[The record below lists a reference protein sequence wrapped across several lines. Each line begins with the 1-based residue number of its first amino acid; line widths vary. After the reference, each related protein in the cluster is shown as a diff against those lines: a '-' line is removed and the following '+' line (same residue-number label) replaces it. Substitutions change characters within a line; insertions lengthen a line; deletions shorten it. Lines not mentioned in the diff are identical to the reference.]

1 MGAFLRETAKFLI
14 AGILFSLAV
23 SQIAPAMAQSSGVPT
38 ILPPVPRAG
47 TTPLPAPTPAAP
59 RVNGNAAIVSE
70 VAVEGT
76 QRIEPDTVR
85 SYMSLKQGEPF
96 DDRKVNDSL
105 KSLFATGLFADVT
118 IRRQGDA
125 IIVQVVENPI
135 INRIAFEGNDELE
148 DGTLQAEVQLRPR
161 IVFTRKRVQGDV
173 KRLLELY
180 RRSGYFAAKIEPKV
194 IQLPQNRVD
203 LVFEIEEGEETSVN
217 RIIFVGN
224 RFFSDDALRSIIQTK
239 EDRWYRFFS
248 SADTYDPD
256 KLTFDR
262 ELLRRHYLEN
272 GFADFRVVSAVAELT
287 AEQES
292 FFVTF
297 TVEEGERYKFGKI
310 DTTSRIKEIEDA
322 SLAPL
327 VKIKPDSWYSASKV
341 DDAVLALTSFA
352 GDKGFAFVEARPVVN
367 RKRETRT
374 IDITFEL
381 QEGPKVFVE
390 RIDING
396 NVRTLDK
403 VVRREFR
410 LVEGDAFN
418 AAKLRR
424 SRQRI
429 QNLGYFGKVEINNL
443 PGSDADKTVI
453 QVDLEEQS
461 TGELSLGIGFSTT
474 EGGLLNAGIT
484 ERNFLGRGQDLR
496 ADFTLSQRTQNFDVG
511 FTEPYFLDKDVSA
524 GIDLFRTERD
534 NTDESSFT
542 SKRFGFGLRLGY
554 EINEEWSQGLR
565 YLLRRDEIDEVD
577 SDASLFIRQQE
588 GKATTSLIGQ
598 DLILDLRNNKQAPTD
613 GFLMKL
619 TTDFSGLG
627 GDTRYVRAKANSS
640 VYYQIA
646 NGWVVTVGGEVGHI
660 QGLGKDIRINDRF
673 FLGGDNLRGFEV
685 SGVGPRESGTSD
697 ALGGKTMATGTAEL
711 GFPLGLPEELG
722 FSGAVFT
729 DIGTLINPEVSG
741 SNVLDVSTPRVS
753 AGIGL
758 KWRSPF
764 GPVRLDLA
772 LPIQKEDFDKEEIV
786 RFNFGT
792 RF

>member
-1 MGAFLRETAKFLI
+1 LGAFLRETAKFLI

-47 TTPLPAPTPAAP
+47 TTPLPTPTPAGP
-59 RVNGNAAIVSE
+59 RVDSNAVIVAE
-70 VAVEGT
+70 VVVEGT

-85 SYMSLKQGEPF
+85 SYMSLKQGEAF

-118 IRRQGDA
+118 IRRQGEA

-297 TVEEGERYKFGKI
+297 TVDEGERYKFGKI
-310 DTTSRIKEIEDA
+310 DTTSRIKEIED
-322 SLAPL
+322 STLTPL

-341 DDAVLALTSFA
+341 DDTVLALTNFA
-352 GDKGFAFVEARPVVN
+352 GDKGFAFVEARPIVN
-367 RKRETRT
+367 RKRETHT

-429 QNLGYFGKVEINNL
+429 QNLGYFGKVEVNNL

-534 NTDESSFT
+534 NSDESSFT

-565 YLLRRDEIDEVD
+565 YLLRRDEIDDVD

-588 GKATTSLIGQ
+588 GKATTSLVGQ

-685 SGVGPRESGTSD
+685 SGVGPRESATSD

-729 DIGTLINPEVSG
+729 DIGTLINPEDSG
-741 SNVLDVSTPRVS
+741 SNVLDVSTPRVA